1 MTSRPVLQHFGMI
14 AADDRVALLLQKPG
28 GEAFPL
34 AVRLR
39 LRNVPRIDIAESVH
53 LPPPLYRSHP
63 DSWYWHQYLS
73 DSQTLFVQYNEC
85 DNDAQHHF
93 GEVARQA
100 LSATLVGEPTGGSPG
115 GYGENRSLTLPNS
128 KLVVWFTT
136 RRIGPDDPN
145 TLTPDIAA
153 PLRLA
158 DILAGRDPAF
168 NAAVVDGR

>member
-1 MTSRPVLQHFGMI
+1 MIGPLKSGLVSRLKSLGRIDVLIGPGTFSSAVAN
-14 AADDRVALLLQKPG
+14 AAD
-28 GEAFPL
+28 
-34 AVRLR
+34 LR
-39 LRNVPRIDIAESVH
+39 HS
-53 LPPPLYRSHP
+53 
-63 DSWYWHQYLS
+63 
-73 DSQTLFVQYNEC
+73 
-85 DNDAQHHF
+85 
-93 GEVARQA
+93 

-158 DILAGRDPAF
+158 DVLAGRDPAF
-168 NAAVVDGR
+168 NAAVADGR